1 MMTLYHGSNVTITR
15 IDLSLSKPGKD
26 FGKGFYLNPDAEQAM
41 EMAKRTVRR
50 LTQGEPIVNAFEFDD
65 SILNDAGSMKI
76 KTFNDYSEEWAQFIL
91 TNRNNRS
98 DSPAHDYDIV
108 IGPIANDTV
117 GVQLYRF
124 IKGYIT
130 IERMIEELK
139 FHGTPAIQY
148 FFGTESALQT
158 LKKI

>member
-1 MMTLYHGSNVTITR
+1 
-15 IDLSLSKPGKD
+15 
-26 FGKGFYLNPDAEQAM
+26 
-41 EMAKRTVRR
+41 
-50 LTQGEPIVNAFEFDD
+50 
-65 SILNDAGSMKI
+65 MKI
-76 KTFNDYSEEWAQFIL
+76 KTFNNYSEEWARFIL
-91 TNRNNRS
+91 TNRSNRS

-117 GVQLYRF
+117 GVQLHRF

-139 FHGTPAIQY
+139 FHGAPAAIQY
-148 FFGTESALQT
+148 FFCTEAALQT

>member
-1 MMTLYHGSNVTITR
+1 MTTLYHGSNVVITK
-15 IDLSLSKPGKD
+15 IYLTLSKPGKD
-26 FGKGFYLNPDAEQAM
+26 FGKGFYLNPNAKQAM
-41 EMAKRTVRR
+41 EMARRTVRR
-50 LTQGEPIVNAFEFDD
+50 LTSGEPIVNAFEFDD
-65 SILNDAGSMKI
+65 SVLLRTSSLKI
-76 KTFNDYSEEWAQFIL
+76 KTFDGYSKEWAQFIL

-117 GVQLYRF
+117 GVQLHRF

-139 FHGTPAIQY
+139 FHGAPSIQY
-148 FFGTESALQT
+148 FFGTEAALQT

>member
-1 MMTLYHGSNVTITR
+1 MTTLYHGSNVVITK
-15 IDLSLSKPGKD
+15 IDLTLSKPGKD
-26 FGKGFYLNPDAEQAM
+26 FGKGFYLNPNAEQAM
-41 EMAKRTVRR
+41 EMARRTVRR
-50 LTQGEPIVNAFEFDD
+50 LTSGEPIVNAFEFDD
-65 SILNDAGSMKI
+65 SVLTRTGSLKI
-76 KTFNDYSEEWAQFIL
+76 KTFDDYSEEWAQFFL

-108 IGPIANDTV
+108 IGPIADDTV
-117 GVQLYRF
+117 GVQLHRF

-139 FHGTPAIQY
+139 FHDAPAIQY
-148 FFGTESALQT
+148 FFGTEAALQT